1 MVGIEG
7 GRDLEAE
14 RPAGGGG
21 VGPGSAGGRGVTGG
35 KDAGVSGGGGVG
47 GVGGRVHSVEGG
59 VAMASPFKKTTA
71 VP

>member
-21 VGPGSAGGRGVTGG
+21 VCPGSAGGRGVTGG
-35 KDAGVSGGGGVG
+35 KDAGVSG
-47 GVGGRVHSVEGG
+47 GGRVHSVEGG